1 MQSEEVIPQETDEI
15 RKKSEEKETI
25 YLLEKIKRGDEIA
38 FEDFVNKYIGFVVDY
53 VKMRITDYDV
63 LNEIVID
70 TFERVY
76 FKIKAFHYTNKK
88 ELMSWIICVCKTI
101 VYKHYNRNSVREEN
115 RVVYDGEYIET
126 LVEEKRERNV
136 DERISE
142 LKEIL
147 NDLEITII
155 KEHIEYETTFSVIG
169 KELNMS
175 ASKVSNIYYRAVAK
189 CREAF
194 KEK

>member
-1 MQSEEVIPQETDEI
+1 
-15 RKKSEEKETI
+15 
-25 YLLEKIKRGDEIA
+25 
-38 FEDFVNKYIGFVVDY
+38 
-53 VKMRITDYDV
+53 
-63 LNEIVID
+63 
-70 TFERVY
+70 
-76 FKIKAFHYTNKK
+76 
-88 ELMSWIICVCKTI
+88 MSWIICVCKTI